1 MRKLKSA
8 GSVEIKS
15 FNGFVAKVNHPSD
28 IHVLGFFDNQNE
40 KSFEVYNHFASKY
53 FQDAKIFHTFD
64 RQEFLRF
71 IKSDKI
77 TKTSVI
83 VFYHDLVVCK
93 NQPKFLVFNKENYS
107 VEDLEEF
114 VFKTSIPLVG
124 HLSPKNIP
132 LVYDRLRPSCYVFY
146 DIDQELKSR
155 KN

>member
-1 MRKLKSA
+1 MRKLQSA
-8 GSVEIKS
+8 GSTEVKS
-15 FNGFVAKVNHPSD
+15 FNSFVTKVNNPAD
-28 IHVLGFFDNQNE
+28 FHVLGFFDSQKD

-53 FQDAKIFHTFD
+53 FEDAKIFHTFY

-77 TKTSVI
+77 KIASVM
-83 VFYHDLVVCK
+83 VYYHDLVVCK
-93 NQPKFLVFNKENYS
+93 NEPKFVVFNKENFS

-124 HLSPKNIP
+124 HLNTKNTP
-132 LVYDRLRPSCYVFY
+132 LIYDRIRPSCYVFY
-146 DIDQELKSR
+146 DVDQELKSR